1 MPGEATHGMQ
11 CAEFDLLLTEAL
23 DGTLTGPDMDRFRA
37 HAQICSN
44 CGPLFAEIDAGKRL
58 LKSLAE
64 VEPPAHLVNNILA
77 ATCGLDTTRMRA
89 PAVPAPASWAERV
102 REWMDVIFAPVYATV
117 RQPRFAMSFGM
128 AFFSI
133 SMALNLAGVKLTDI
147 RHLDLRP
154 SAIVRGYHMT
164 SGRVVKYY
172 ENIRFV
178 YQFESRVREL
188 KRMTTPAEP
197 APTNNNQRRRDNNNT
212 SGQPDQRQERNYS
225 QGENQP
231 VLASA
236 PDDPPVVT
244 GTTIRRFA

>member
-1 MPGEATHGMQ
+1 MPGEATHGMR

-23 DGTLTGPDMDRFRA
+23 DGTLVGPDMDRFRA
-37 HAQICSN
+37 HAQVCSN

-77 ATCGLDTTRMRA
+77 ATCGLDTARMRA
-89 PAVPAPASWAERV
+89 PATPAKASWGERV
-102 REWMDVIFAPVYATV
+102 REWLDVVFSPVYATV
-117 RQPRFAMSFGM
+117 RQPRFAMAFGM

-147 RHLDLRP
+147 RHVDLRP

-178 YQFESRVREL
+178 YQIESKVREF
-188 KRMTTPAEP
+188 KRVTTPAEP
-197 APTNNNQRRRDNNNT
+197 APTENQRRRDNNNT
-212 SGQPDQRQERNYS
+212 SGQPEQRQERNYS
-225 QGENQP
+225 QGKNQP
-231 VLASA
+231 VLAAA